1 MKPIKFFLLTLTYV
15 VLTTIAKSQNA
26 SVEKSTS
33 GIQLGVLGT
42 WFYNEAKLS
51 DKISL
56 RSELGLDAGIFG
68 IMHRYEVGYILIP
81 DITVEPRYYYNL
93 NKRVTKSKSIAGN
106 SGNFVS
112 LKTSYY
118 PDWFVITK
126 NKTLRPYNHISVIP
140 TWGMKRNVGNH
151 FTFETG
157 IGIGYRY
164 YFTKSVGFA
173 ENELDRTLNLHLRIG
188 YYFR

>member
-1 MKPIKFFLLTLTYV
+1 MTLMKFFLLTLTYV
-15 VLTTIAKSQNA
+15 GPTITAKSQNA

-33 GIQLGVLGT
+33 GIQAGVVGT

-68 IMHRYEVGYILIP
+68 ASNFYEAGFIMIP
-81 DITVEPRYYYNL
+81 VICAEPRYYYNL
-93 NKRVTKSKSIAGN
+93 NKRVTRSKSIAGN

-112 LKTSYY
+112 LKTSYN
-118 PDWFVITK
+118 PNWFVLSNNIY
-126 NKTLRPYNHISVIP
+126 LRAVNQISIIP
-140 TWGMKRNVGNH
+140 TWGIKRNVGNH
-151 FTFETG
+151 LTLETG

-164 YFTKSVGFA
+164 YFTKSAGYL
-173 ENELDRTLNLHLRIG
+173 ENQGEGAINLHIRIG
-188 YYFR
+188 YRF

>member
-1 MKPIKFFLLTLTYV
+1 MKLMKYFLLILTCCG
-15 VLTTIAKSQNA
+15 LNFIAKSQNA

-33 GIQLGVLGT
+33 GIQIGVLGS

-56 RSELGLDAGIFG
+56 RSEVGLDAGIFG

-93 NKRVTKSKSIAGN
+93 NKRVAKSKSIAGN

-112 LKTSYY
+112 LRTSYY

-126 NKTLRPYNHISVIP
+126 NTTLRPYHHISVIP

-164 YFTKSVGFA
+164 YFTKSVGF
-173 ENELDRTLNLHLRIG
+173 EKNESGRTLNLHVRIG
-188 YYFR
+188 YRF

>member
-1 MKPIKFFLLTLTYV
+1 MKYYLLTLTFCGV
-15 VLTTIAKSQNA
+15 NSIAISQNA

-33 GIQLGVLGT
+33 GIQIGVLGA

-68 IMHRYEVGYILIP
+68 IMHRYEVGYIWIP
-81 DITVEPRYYYNL
+81 DITIEPRYYYNL
-93 NKRVTKSKSIAGN
+93 DKRVSKLKSIAGN

-126 NKTLRPYNHISVIP
+126 NKSLRPYNHISVIP
-140 TWGMKRNVGNH
+140 TWGMKRNIGNH

-164 YFTKSVGFA
+164 YFTKSVGFM
-173 ENELDRTLNLHLRIG
+173 ENEYDRTLNLHLRIG
-188 YYFR
+188 YRF

>member
-1 MKPIKFFLLTLTYV
+1 MKLMKYFLLTLTCCG
-15 VLTTIAKSQNA
+15 LTFIAKSQNA

-33 GIQLGVLGT
+33 GIQIGVLGI
-42 WFYNEAKLS
+42 WVYNEAKLS

-68 IMHRYEVGYILIP
+68 IMHSYEVGYILIP
-81 DITVEPRYYYNL
+81 DITLEPRYYYNL

-112 LKTSYY
+112 LRTSYY

-126 NKTLRPYNHISVIP
+126 NKNLRPYNHISVIP
-140 TWGMKRNVGNH
+140 TWGIKRNAGNH

-164 YFTKSVGFA
+164 YFTKSAGFV
-173 ENELDRTLNLHLRIG
+173 ENQLNRTLNLHLRIG
-188 YYFR
+188 YRF